1 MIKHAIGN
9 QPVLTLT
16 SFSWGRG
23 GSFDENGAIRMHPRD
38 EAEGVHN
45 SAVWEVNNGGG
56 S

>member
-1 MIKHAIGN
+1 MMKHAIGN

-38 EAEGVHN
+38 KAGGVHN